1 MLLYRQERVAVM
13 TILAELDQP
22 SLAVF
27 LAKAGLPPI
36 HLFSAA
42 TKAAPAIAFDF
53 MDWLDKNPSSLI
65 PTLQRL
71 LEDYGH
77 HDMAPEVLTTAARA
91 IAANGV
97 APVGLPSQAVL
108 ALGRPMVN
116 RAPLRRA
123 LQEHVDQH
131 GSAPPVVM
139 IDGPPGTGR
148 SHSWFL
154 IRYVADQAGIKAIKV
169 DLTAPVLENQTLTG
183 IAQMLVS
190 NLGLTVSQVPTTV
203 AATPE
208 TVAER
213 WAEEVNV
220 AWNARNPARTV
231 WIVLDSLDRPLAP
244 EIRAFVCA
252 LAARRLDHV
261 LTDCVFFLLGAGQDY
276 GVDDPSRLVARET
289 LSVFRAH
296 EVEQAARQLAAQGRT
311 PLSTADLDKRIA
323 GLVELLSGGNPREVC
338 SAVHARFADL
348 RVEVSA

>member
-1 MLLYRQERVAVM
+1 MLLYLQERLAIM

-27 LAKAGLPPI
+27 LAKAGVPQI
-36 HLFSAA
+36 HVFSAA
-42 TKAAPAIAFDF
+42 TKAAPAIAVDF
-53 MDWLDKNPSSLI
+53 MDWLEKNPNSLI

-71 LEDYGH
+71 LIDYGQ
-77 HDMAPEVLTTAARA
+77 HDMAPTVHGTVARA
-91 IAANGV
+91 TAVNGAAP
-97 APVGLPSQAVL
+97 AGLPSQAVL
-108 ALGRPMVN
+108 TLGRPMVN

-123 LQEHVDQH
+123 LQDHVDQH

-154 IRYVADQAGIKAIKV
+154 IRHVADQAGIRAIKV
-169 DLTAPVLENQTLTG
+169 DLTAPILENQTLAG
-183 IAQMLVS
+183 IAQTLVS
-190 NLGLTVSQVPTTV
+190 NLGLILSQVPTTV

-220 AWNARNPARTV
+220 AWNARNPARMV

-244 EIRAFVCA
+244 EVRAFVCA

-261 LTDCVFFLLGAGQDY
+261 MTDCVFFLLGAGQDY
-276 GVDDPSRLVARET
+276 GVDDPGRLVARET
-289 LSVFRAH
+289 LTVFRAN
-296 EVEQAARQLAAQGRT
+296 EVEQAARELAAQGRK
-311 PLSTADLDKRIA
+311 PLSKVDLDKRIA
-323 GLVELLSGGNPREVC
+323 DLVDLLSGGNPREVC
-338 SAVHARFADL
+338 MAVHAKFADL